1 MAARNFA
8 KNIAVLNRD
17 MVKLFAKC
25 VGAAAANPTGQK
37 GLGFPAAAFAWVS
50 TGKYT
55 LTLSDKY
62 AALLAADFQAI
73 SSGGIKHFSFAI
85 TSETVASTKII
96 TFEVYSGA
104 TGVAPTRADLAA
116 TDTLLVELTLS
127 NTAQAPTG
135 Y

>member
-1 MAARNFA
+1 MAARNMNEGV
-8 KNIAVLNRD
+8 KTLMRD
-17 MVKLFAKC
+17 VVKLWAKC

-37 GLGFPAAAFAWVS
+37 GLGFPSAAFAWVS

-62 AALLAADFQAI
+62 AALLDA
-73 SSGGIKHFSFAI
+73 HFRVIDSTGLRHYSIAV

-96 TFEVYSGA
+96 TFEVYGGA
-104 TGVAPTRADLAA
+104 STVAPTRTNLAA

-127 NTAQAPTG
+127 NTAQVPAG

>member
-1 MAARNFA
+1 MAARNYL
-8 KNIAVLNRD
+8 KNIATLHRD
-17 MVKLFAKC
+17 VVKLWAKC
-25 VGAAAANPTGQK
+25 IGAAGATPTGQK
-37 GLGFPAAAFAWVS
+37 SLGSPAAAFAWVS

-62 AALLAADFQAI
+62 AALLAADFRVI
-73 SSGGIKHFSFAI
+73 DSTGLRHYSFSI

-96 TFEVYSGA
+96 TFEVYAAAS
-104 TGVAPTRADLAA
+104 TVAPTRADLAA